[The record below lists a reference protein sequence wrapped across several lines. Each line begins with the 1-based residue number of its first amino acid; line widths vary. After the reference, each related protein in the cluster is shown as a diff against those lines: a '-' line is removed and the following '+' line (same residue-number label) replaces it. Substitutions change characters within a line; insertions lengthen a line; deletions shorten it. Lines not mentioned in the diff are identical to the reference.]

1 MYSCLLNLFLYLLA
15 TTLCCFGLSVTAQE
29 RDIKFHHITV
39 DDGLTSNTVN
49 GVIRDSRG
57 FIWIASEN
65 GVGRYDGYSFH
76 NFRVEKEDSLNISSN
91 ITYVIFED
99 SRERLWVGS
108 EKGLDLYNRKLDRFD
123 RHFFKNIPVKAIYQD
138 RAGKLWIG
146 SDDGLYLYKEDTE
159 EFFKPF
165 PEMFNPKDFV
175 YNTIP
180 SITEDRFGNLW
191 IGTTNGA
198 YVYENKTKKFRRF
211 SHDDNTNGSLSDNN
225 VRKIV
230 EDHQG
235 RIWIATYGGGINQY
249 VVASGEFRVFR
260 YAPNN
265 PKGIS
270 GNLIPSMWVNEDGKI
285 WIGTDGKGID
295 ILDPETEVF
304 HHITHSPYNSKSLN
318 NNVIRSISGD
328 HRGGVWVGTY
338 NGGVNF
344 FNQNAESFFHY
355 KVPTINGNSSITS
368 FAEERNGNLW
378 IGTDGGGLCYFNRL
392 TGQFFNFYHDERNAN
407 SLSDNRVLSLLLDDE
422 NTLWIG
428 TYLGGLC
435 RYNLSTR
442 KFTRY
447 SEKDGNGL
455 TDNVIWTL
463 LLDHRGKILAGT
475 NKGLNVFDSNTNSF
489 NHFDITNS
497 NLSNNMIRCMYEDT
511 HHRLWIGTQSGLN
524 LLERPYKRFKVIRS
538 DQHKT
543 NSLSNHWIRTIN
555 QDHQGNLW
563 IGTFSGGL
571 NLFEESNDSFI
582 SYKESDGLPDN
593 IVSGILGDDHN
604 NLWVSTGRG
613 LAFMDSKTK
622 KFRSYTVSDGLQDYQ
637 FNINACFKTQKGE
650 FLFGGNNGFT
660 LFVPEVIRQVDSN
673 KFPPNVALTD
683 FKIFNKTVVPQEQG
697 SPLKEQIN
705 ETKKVVLSHDQS
717 VLTFEFSAL
726 NFIQPEKNQYA
737 YRLQGFEEDWNVVG
751 NKRSAT
757 YTNIEPGKYTF
768 QVKASNNDGVWNEDG
783 VSLAIEITPPFWGT
797 WWFQTVMTLLAC
809 ATGLTIL
816 NIVRKRIREK
826 IRINKL
832 IAELELKALIAQMNP
847 HFIFNCLTSI
857 QELIVVHK
865 QDEAMHYLN
874 QFSRLLRTVLQSSDK
889 NFIPLDEE
897 LTLLELYLELE
908 AMRFDQEF
916 HYNIS
921 VDDAIDPE
929 EIIIPSFLL
938 QPFVENALWHG
949 LMHKKGDRNLT
960 VSFRLE
966 SEDIL
971 LCSISDN
978 GIGREHATHL
988 KKKSVKAY
996 KSMGIRII
1004 RERMTLMKK
1013 QNSVFDLRIVD
1024 EKDPQGNAAGTT
1036 VIVRLPLRITA
1047 EMQQDKAFEVSI
1059 MEEVGVR
1066 R

>member
-1 MYSCLLNLFLYLLA
+1 MSSFIRSISLYICLSA
-15 TTLCCFGLSVTAQE
+15 TILPYTSADGQE

-57 FIWIASEN
+57 FIWIATEN
-65 GVGRYDGYSFH
+65 GVGRYDGYSLH
-76 NFRVEKEDSLNISSN
+76 NFRVEKADSLNISSN
-91 ITYVIFED
+91 VTYVIFED
-99 SRERLWVGS
+99 SHERLWVGS

-123 RHFFKNIPVKAIYQD
+123 RHFFQNIPVKAIYQD
-138 RAGKLWIG
+138 RHARLWIG
-146 SDDGLYLYKEDTE
+146 SDDGLYLFDDAREH
-159 EFFKPF
+159 FFKPF
-165 PEMFNPKDFV
+165 PEMFNPDDFV

-180 SITEDRFGNLW
+180 SIIEDRFGNLW

-198 YVYENKTKKFRRF
+198 FVYEQKLKRFRRF
-211 SHDDNTNGSLSDNN
+211 SHEDHVAGSLSDNN

-235 RIWIATYGGGINQY
+235 RIWIATYGGGINLY
-249 VVASGEFRVFR
+249 HAATGTFKTFR
-260 YAPNN
+260 YDPSR
-265 PKGIS
+265 PQGIS
-270 GNLIPSMWVNEDGKI
+270 ANLIPSMWVNEDGKI

-295 ILDPETEVF
+295 ILDPDTETF
-304 HHITHSPYNSKSLN
+304 HHVTHSPYNSKSLN

-344 FNQNAESFFHY
+344 YNQNAEAFFHY

-368 FAEERNGNLW
+368 FAEEKNGNLW
-378 IGTDGGGLCYFNRL
+378 IGTDGGGLCYFNRA
-392 TGQFFNFYHDERNAN
+392 TGQFFNFFQDERNTN
-407 SLSDNRVLSLLLDDE
+407 SLSDNRVLSLLLDNE

-435 RYNLSTR
+435 RYDLQRR

-447 SEKDGNGL
+447 SESDNSGL
-455 TDNVIWTL
+455 SDNVIWTL

-475 NKGLNVFDSNTNSF
+475 NKGLSVFDAATHTF
-489 NHFDITNS
+489 TAFDITNS

-511 HHRLWIGTQSGLN
+511 HHRLWVGTQSGLN
-524 LLERPYKRFKVIRS
+524 LLEQPYNRFKVIRS
-538 DQHKT
+538 DQQKT
-543 NSLSNHWIRTIN
+543 NSISNHWIRTISE
-555 QDHQGNLW
+555 DRKGNIW

-571 NLFEESNDSFI
+571 NMFEEANDSFT
-582 SYKESDGLPDN
+582 SYEEADGLPDN
-593 IVSGILGDDHN
+593 IVSGILADDHS

-613 LAFMDSKTK
+613 LAFMDFKTK
-622 KFRSYTVSDGLQDYQ
+622 QFRGYTVSDGLQDYQ

-660 LFVPEVIRQVDSN
+660 LFIPETIRQVDSN
-673 KFPPNVALTD
+673 KFPPRVALTG
-683 FKIFNKTVVPQEQG
+683 FKIFNKVITPQEHG
-697 SPLKEQIN
+697 SPLTEQIN
-705 ETKKVVLSHDQS
+705 EARKIILSHDQS
-717 VLTFEFSAL
+717 VLTFEFAAL

-737 YRLQGFEEDWNVVG
+737 YRLAGFEDDWNVVG

-757 YTNIEPGKYTF
+757 YTNLEPGDYTF
-768 QVKASNNDGVWNEDG
+768 QVKASNNDGLWNEEG
-783 VSLAIEITPPFWGT
+783 TSLAIVITPPFWGT
-797 WWFQTVMTLLAC
+797 WWFQTLMTLVAC
-809 ATGLTIL
+809 GIGLTIL

-929 EIIIPSFLL
+929 EIVIPSFLL

-949 LMHKKGDRNLT
+949 LMHKKGDRNLN
-960 VSFRLE
+960 VAFRLE
-966 SEDIL
+966 TEDIL
-971 LCSISDN
+971 LCIISDN
-978 GIGREHATHL
+978 GIGREYASNL
-988 KKKSVKAY
+988 KKKSLKTY

-1004 RERMTLMKK
+1004 RERMALMKK
-1013 QNSVFDLRIVD
+1013 QDPIFDLRIVD

-1047 EMQQDKAFEVSI
+1047 EMQQDKSFELRVL
-1059 MEEVGVR
+1059 EEAGIR
-1066 R
+1066 P